1 MSRREK
7 LFAIENP
14 ESRDN
19 GKVFIITEMS
29 AWEGEKLAE
38 DVFRVMGEK
47 NFTGLPVDVISMGC
61 AGLANYGVAVL
72 SAADADVSATLK
84 TRLLD
89 TVDIEIENN
98 GKTITRK
105 VVPSTDFEE
114 ISTIRQLIDE
124 VFSLNFSYFT
134 LGGE

>member
-7 LFAIENP
+7 VYTIDNP
-14 ESRDN
+14 DSRDN
-19 GKVFIITEMS
+19 GKAFIITEMS
-29 AWEGEKLAE
+29 AWDGEKLAE
-38 DVFRVMGEK
+38 DIFRIMGEK

-61 AGLANYGVAVL
+61 AGLANYGVSVL
-72 SAADADVSATLK
+72 SAADADVSSALK
-84 TRLLD
+84 SRLLE
-89 TVDIEIENN
+89 TVDIEIEYQ

-114 ISTIRQLIDE
+114 ISTIRLLIDE